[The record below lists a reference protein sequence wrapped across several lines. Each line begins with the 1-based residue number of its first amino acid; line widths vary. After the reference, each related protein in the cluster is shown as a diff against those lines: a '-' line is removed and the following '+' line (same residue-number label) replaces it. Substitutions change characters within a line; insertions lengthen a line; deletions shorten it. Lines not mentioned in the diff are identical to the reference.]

1 MDWNNK
7 VPKLLAGEE
16 LKNKLTDLP
25 VYDDEVRSMDAATRL
40 IQLTDLY
47 KIYYPNMMSMEIY
60 SRLYLAMMM
69 SLKKKNTTLATLQQK
84 ENSLG
89 MKNKEYR
96 GTLLEVVIQV
106 LLLAARE

>member
-47 KIYYPNMMSMEIY
+47 KIYYPNMMSMEI
-60 SRLYLAMMM
+60 
-69 SLKKKNTTLATLQQK
+69 
-84 ENSLG
+84 
-89 MKNKEYR
+89 
-96 GTLLEVVIQV
+96 
-106 LLLAARE
+106 